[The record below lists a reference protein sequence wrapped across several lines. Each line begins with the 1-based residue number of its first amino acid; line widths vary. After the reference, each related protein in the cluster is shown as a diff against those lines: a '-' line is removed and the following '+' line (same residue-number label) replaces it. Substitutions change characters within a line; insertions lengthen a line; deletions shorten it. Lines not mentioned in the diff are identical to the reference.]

1 MADSETQQ
9 PVETSQQ
16 VTSKTSTTKQ
26 KHPKN
31 VAAGK
36 ALQKN
41 NREAREAQK
50 QFMEDQ
56 KKALDEANMK
66 IAEYELEKS
75 ETRVTDT
82 PAESTKNVL
91 TTTQWLSAISIFVS
105 LAGIYCKHE
114 EIKSLLTKKSTVNTL
129 PRALPPSPVDTVP
142 LLYGLKK

>member
-50 QFMEDQ
+50 QFMEEQ

-82 PAESTKNVL
+82 PVESTKNVL
-91 TTTQWLSAISIFVS
+91 TTTKWLSVISIFVS
-105 LAGIYCKHE
+105 LVGIYYKRE
-114 EIKSLLTKKSTVNTL
+114 EIKSFSAKKPTVNT
-129 PRALPPSPVDTVP
+129 VP
-142 LLYGLKK
+142 LAPTLAPKRKVGISSMD